1 MTAIDRDSQVEPISP
16 EELEELLAI
25 VRAPP
30 AEPVLTE
37 DGRWRKEYREAQAR
51 KRIAGVQHDLF
62 GGPAKTHY
70 HRHDPQP
77 AFERPAIET
86 IDAKMK
92 RIAGNAAATFG
103 PERADRPTFLS
114 PEERE
119 AIIQGAANW
128 LRLRQRVRI
137 IDGPGPVDPAYG
149 GYRWIGREGVIY
161 RLCSPVFAERVYVFL
176 DPVGGERA
184 EKVAFVEI
192 RDLEPIQ
199 E

>member
-1 MTAIDRDSQVEPISP
+1 MTAIDCRSQGDRISS

-51 KRIAGVQHDLF
+51 TRIAGVQHDLF
-62 GGPAKTHY
+62 GGPAKIHY
-70 HRHDPQP
+70 HRHHQQ
-77 AFERPAIET
+77 AEFQRPAIEK
-86 IDAKMK
+86 IYAKMK
-92 RIAGNAAATFG
+92 RIAGNATATFG
-103 PERADRPTFLS
+103 PERADRPTYLF

-119 AIIQGAANW
+119 AVIRGAANW
-128 LRLRQRVRI
+128 LRLGQRVQI
-137 IDGPGPVDPAYG
+137 DDGPGAVDPAYG
-149 GYRWIGREGVIY
+149 GYRWIGREGVVY

-184 EKVAFVEI
+184 EKVAFVEL
-192 RDLEPIQ
+192 RDLEPIAK
-199 E
+199 